1 MNCDAPEWAIVV
13 TMNNVETF
21 VEVVV
26 LTLIVVTLI
35 GLLLKGHD

>member
-1 MNCDAPEWAIVV
+1 MVV
-13 TMNNVETF
+13 TMNNVVTF
-21 VEVVV
+21 VEVVA